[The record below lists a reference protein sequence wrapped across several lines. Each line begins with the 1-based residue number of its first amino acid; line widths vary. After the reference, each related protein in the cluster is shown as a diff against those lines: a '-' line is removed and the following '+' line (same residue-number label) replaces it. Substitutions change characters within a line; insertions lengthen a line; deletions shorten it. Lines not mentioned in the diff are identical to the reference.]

1 MEIADNQHGISS
13 DRPSAFSHHWLHSK
27 LVQTFLEKKQQQQQQ
42 KNLILIQDKQGW
54 HQIISE
60 VFSPHLVQC

>member
-13 DRPSAFSHHWLHSK
+13 DRPSAFSHHWLY
-27 LVQTFLEKKQQQQQQ
+27 VQTFKKAS
-42 KNLILIQDKQGW
+42 KKKKLILIKDKQGW

-60 VFSPHLVQC
+60 VVSPHLVQC